1 MGTLFSLLSY
11 KVNTYPFGPYRNS
24 CSHPFGFLYQAKVS
38 AFFIHCV
45 PQGCDRSCPKNIML
59 LSFFLNLGSQR
70 SPKNE
75 WYQVV
80 IQTLHFLQFSTEH
93 YLGISLVILED
104 HWMFQGIKSLI
115 EDFVKRNQPILF
127 YNLKPSIVEIFQGV
141 QPKDFKYCRN
151 EIELNELLKGK
162 QRRATVA

>member
-1 MGTLFSLLSY
+1 MIPSSVSSTVLFP
-11 KVNTYPFGPYRNS
+11 V
-24 CSHPFGFLYQAKVS
+24 
-38 AFFIHCV
+38 
-45 PQGCDRSCPKNIML
+45 
-59 LSFFLNLGSQR
+59 
-70 SPKNE
+70 
-75 WYQVV
+75 
-80 IQTLHFLQFSTEH
+80 STENL
-93 YLGISLVILED
+93 LGIPPDILQD
-104 HWMFQGIKSLI
+104 LCIFQGIKSLI

>member
-1 MGTLFSLLSY
+1 M
-11 KVNTYPFGPYRNS
+11 
-24 CSHPFGFLYQAKVS
+24 
-38 AFFIHCV
+38 
-45 PQGCDRSCPKNIML
+45 PK
-59 LSFFLNLGSQR
+59 
-70 SPKNE
+70 
-75 WYQVV
+75 
-80 IQTLHFLQFSTEH
+80 
-93 YLGISLVILED
+93 YLILASVILED
-104 HWMFQGIKSLI
+104 LGMFQGIKSLI